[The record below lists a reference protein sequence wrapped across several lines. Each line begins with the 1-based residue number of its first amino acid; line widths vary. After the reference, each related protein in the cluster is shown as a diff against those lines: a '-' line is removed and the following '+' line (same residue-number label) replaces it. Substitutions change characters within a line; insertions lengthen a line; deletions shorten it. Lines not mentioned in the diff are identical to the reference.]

1 VVRLVVVPVV
11 VPLEVEPLEVELPLV
26 EEGEEEEDLPQ
37 DPPLC

>member
-1 VVRLVVVPVV
+1 VVRLVVAPV
-11 VPLEVEPLEVELPLV
+11 EVLPEVELPLV